1 MASYYYLISSLPD
14 LRTDGDMPF
23 SYKEFLGM
31 CQSNVSESKYEF
43 LSNLTLSSDEGP
55 LLKDW
60 AVFYNNLMSEL
71 NAQRSANLG
80 RAYLKSYDKDS
91 VLSQV
96 VGTVLAAKN
105 PLEAEKILL
114 DYEFENLDSLVGL
127 HTFDDVY
134 LFGYAVKLKTA
145 GAPETVLYRKK
156 AKKNSN
162 VFLIRCSSAFI
173 SYRRNTHL
181 C

>member
-14 LRTDGDMPF
+14 LKTDGDMPF
-23 SYKEFLGM
+23 TYEEFLGM

-71 NAQRSANLG
+71 NYQRSANLG
-80 RAYLKSYDKDS
+80 RAYLKSYDKDA
-91 VLSQV
+91 VLTQI

-134 LFGYAVKLKTA
+134 LFGYAVKLKLLERQNCFVQEK
-145 GAPETVLYRKK
+145 GQKEFKRLFDQVQQRVYQL
-156 AKKNSN
+156 
-162 VFLIRCSSAFI
+162 
-173 SYRRNTHL
+173 
-181 C
+181 

>member
-91 VLSQV
+91 VLLSGSRNRACSQKPA
-96 VGTVLAAKN
+96 GSRK
-105 PLEAEKILL
+105 KILL

-134 LFGYAVKLKTA
+134 LFGYAV
-145 GAPETVLYRKK
+145 E
-156 AKKNSN
+156 N
-162 VFLIRCSSAFI
+162 
-173 SYRRNTHL
+173 
-181 C
+181 

>member
-14 LRTDGDMPF
+14 LKTDGDMPF
-23 SYKEFLGM
+23 SYEEFLGM

-91 VLSQV
+91 VLSQ
-96 VGTVLAAKN
+96 
-105 PLEAEKILL
+105 L

-134 LFGYAVKLKTA
+134 LFGYAVKLKLLERQNCFVQEK
-145 GAPETVLYRKK
+145 GKK
-156 AKKNSN
+156 EFKRLFDQ
-162 VFLIRCSSAFI
+162 VQQRVYQL
-173 SYRRNTHL
+173 
-181 C
+181 

>member
-23 SYKEFLGM
+23 TYEEFLGM

-71 NAQRSANLG
+71 NYQRSMNLG
-80 RAYLKSYDKDS
+80 RAYLKFYDKDS
-91 VLSQV
+91 VLTQV
-96 VGTVLAAKN
+96 IGSVLAAKN

-134 LFGYAVKLKTA
+134 LFGYAVKLKLLERQNCFVQEK
-145 GAPETVLYRKK
+145 GKK
-156 AKKNSN
+156 EFKRLFDQ
-162 VFLIRCSSAFI
+162 VQQRVYQL
-173 SYRRNTHL
+173 
-181 C
+181 

>member
-23 SYKEFLGM
+23 TYEEFLGM

-71 NAQRSANLG
+71 
-80 RAYLKSYDKDS
+80 KSYDKDS
-91 VLSQV
+91 VLTQV
-96 VGTVLAAKN
+96 IGTVLAAKN

-134 LFGYAVKLKTA
+134 LFGYAVKLKLLERQNCCVQEK
-145 GAPETVLYRKK
+145 GKK
-156 AKKNSN
+156 EFKRLFDQ
-162 VFLIRCSSAFI
+162 VQQRVYQL
-173 SYRRNTHL
+173 
-181 C
+181 

>member
-23 SYKEFLGM
+23 TYEEFLGM

-43 LSNLTLSSDEGP
+43 LNNLTLSSDEGP

-71 NAQRSANLG
+71 NYQRSMNLG

-91 VLSQV
+91 VLTQV
-96 VGTVLAAKN
+96 IGTVLAAKN

-134 LFGYAVKLKTA
+134 LFGYAVKLKLLERQNCFVQEK
-145 GAPETVLYRKK
+145 GKK
-156 AKKNSN
+156 EFKRLFDQ
-162 VFLIRCSSAFI
+162 VQQRVYQL
-173 SYRRNTHL
+173 
-181 C
+181 

>member
-1 MASYYYLISSLPD
+1 
-14 LRTDGDMPF
+14 MPF
-23 SYKEFLGM
+23 SYEEFLGM

-134 LFGYAVKLKTA
+134 LFGYAVKLKLLERQNCFVQEK
-145 GAPETVLYRKK
+145 GKK
-156 AKKNSN
+156 EFKRLFDQ
-162 VFLIRCSSAFI
+162 VQQRVYQL
-173 SYRRNTHL
+173 
-181 C
+181 

>member
-23 SYKEFLGM
+23 TYEEFLGM

-71 NAQRSANLG
+71 NYQRSMSLG

-91 VLSQV
+91 VLTQV
-96 VGTVLAAKN
+96 IGTVLAAKN

-134 LFGYAVKLKTA
+134 LFGYAVKLKLLERQNCFVQEK
-145 GAPETVLYRKK
+145 GKK
-156 AKKNSN
+156 EFKRLFDQ
-162 VFLIRCSSAFI
+162 VQQRVYQL
-173 SYRRNTHL
+173 
-181 C
+181 

>member
-23 SYKEFLGM
+23 TYEEFLGM

-71 NAQRSANLG
+71 NYQRSMNLG
-80 RAYLKSYDKDS
+80 RAYLKPYDKDS
-91 VLSQV
+91 VLTQV
-96 VGTVLAAKN
+96 IGTVLAAKN

-134 LFGYAVKLKTA
+134 LFGYAVKLKLLERQNCFVQEK
-145 GAPETVLYRKK
+145 GKK
-156 AKKNSN
+156 EFKRLFDQ
-162 VFLIRCSSAFI
+162 VQQRVYQL
-173 SYRRNTHL
+173 
-181 C
+181 

>member
-71 NAQRSANLG
+71 NYQRSANLG
-80 RAYLKSYDKDS
+80 RAYLKSYDKDA
-91 VLSQV
+91 VLSQKPA
-96 VGTVLAAKN
+96 GSRKDPA
-105 PLEAEKILL
+105 
-114 DYEFENLDSLVGL
+114 GL
-127 HTFDDVY
+127 
-134 LFGYAVKLKTA
+134 
-145 GAPETVLYRKK
+145 R
-156 AKKNSN
+156 
-162 VFLIRCSSAFI
+162 I
-173 SYRRNTHL
+173 
-181 C
+181 